1 MARSDNKLRIGKNS
15 INQLLLNPLFRHL
28 FTLIF
33 TILWIGSAFS
43 QNPITGKKSGA
54 KPPDSLKVE
63 GVTVVEPPD
72 SAKTAIPDSNI
83 VITGD
88 SVKVAAKE
96 PALKTK
102 VTYHAK
108 DSLRFDVQGKKVYLY
123 NEAEIKY
130 DDITLTANY
139 IEIDWSTNTL
149 FAKGLPDSTGKIA
162 GTPQFSEKEQS
173 FRADSMWYN
182 FDTKKGRIVK
192 VITTQ
197 GEGNIHGGIVKKIDE
212 TSYYIRD
219 GGYTTCI
226 DDHPHFLI
234 KSNKLKVIQN
244 DKIVTGPAYL
254 TFEEVPT
261 PLVLPFGFFPNK
273 QGQSSG
279 IIIPEY
285 GESPGL
291 GFFLKNG
298 GYFFSINDNIN
309 LALRG
314 DIYSRGSWGARANS
328 MYKRRYKY
336 SGSIELDH
344 NRVRQGDPDFPDF
357 SEQRNYFVRWSHQ
370 QDPKAR
376 PNTTF
381 SANVNAG
388 SRNNYRN
395 NLNSTTQE
403 FLTNTFQS
411 NIAFSQNIAGTPL
424 SYSINGSHS
433 QNTLNKTVD
442 ITLPEF
448 TLNMTRIYPFKKKNT
463 VGKQNVFEKIGIS
476 STLNA
481 RNTLSTSDEL
491 LFKPVTYEHLDEKM
505 RNGARLNA
513 TANTSFKVLKYF
525 TVTPSITGS
534 SQLHTK
540 TLRKVWN
547 ADSLAYYNDTIQEFK
562 VTGEWSANASMSTVL
577 YGMLAF
583 KKGGLKAIRHVFTPS
598 WGFTYRPD
606 FGTQQFGYY
615 GTNNTLSSYSIYDLS
630 IYGRPSSGEQGSFNL
645 NLGNNLEMKVKSA
658 RDSITG
664 TKKIKILDYF
674 GASASYNF
682 FADSL
687 NLSDIA
693 LSARTTLFNKL
704 NINYT
709 GTLTP
714 HVLDSNNRKLNEFRA
729 NYDGKVGTITSSTV
743 ALGFNLNSQGQQ
755 VPTQPNPN
763 TAPQTTPN
771 TEDQLEEI
779 QNNPQAYI
787 DFNIPWNFF
796 MNYNLTY
803 NGLVEENKITQS
815 LTFNGDISLTQKWK
829 IGFTSGYDFVAK
841 DLTQTTLNIYR
852 DLHCWEASFR
862 WVPFGQLRSYSINI
876 NVKAPILQS
885 LKLTRKRD
893 WYDY

>member
-1 MARSDNKLRIGKNS
+1 MARFDNKLCIGKNS
-15 INQLLLNPLFRHL
+15 INQLLLNQLFRHL

-33 TILWIGSAFS
+33 TILWINAAFS
-43 QNPITGKKSGA
+43 QNAIENKKSGT
-54 KPPDSLKVE
+54 KPPDSLEIKENVI
-63 GVTVVEPPD
+63 VRPPDTTIVSFPPD
-72 SAKTAIPDSNI
+72 SSKTKIDSL
-83 VITGD
+83 V
-88 SVKVAAKE
+88 VKPPKE

-102 VTYHAK
+102 VEYHAK
-108 DSLRFDVQGKKVYLY
+108 DSLRFDVLGKKVYLY
-123 NEAEIKY
+123 NDAEIHY
-130 DDITLTANY
+130 EDITLKANY

-149 FAKGLPDSTGKIA
+149 FAKGLPDSTGKIV
-162 GTPQFSEKEQS
+162 GTPEFSEGDQS
-173 FRADSMWYN
+173 FRSDSMSYN
-182 FDTKKGRIVK
+182 FDSKKGRIVQ
-192 VITTQ
+192 VITSQ
-197 GEGNIHGGIVKKIDE
+197 GDGNIHGGIVKKVDE
-212 TSYYIRD
+212 KSYYIRD

-226 DDHPHFLI
+226 NDHPHFLI

-254 TFEEVPT
+254 TFEDVPT

-298 GYFFSINDNIN
+298 GYYFAINDNIN

-328 MYKRRYKY
+328 FYKRRYRY
-336 SGSIELDH
+336 SGSVEIDH
-344 NRVRQGDPDFPDF
+344 NRVKQGDPDFPDY
-357 SEQRNYFVRWSHQ
+357 SEERNYFVRWNHQ

-376 PNTTF
+376 PNTNF

-411 NIAFSQNIAGTPL
+411 NIAFSQTIAGTPF
-424 SYSINGSHS
+424 SYSVNASHS
-433 QNTLNKTVD
+433 QNTLNKTMD

-448 TLNMTRIYPFKKKNT
+448 TFNMTRIYPFKKKDQI
-463 VGKQNVFEKIGIS
+463 GKQNVFEKIGVS
-476 STLNA
+476 ATLNA
-481 RNTLSTSDEL
+481 RNTLTTFDSL
-491 LFKPVTYEHLDEKM
+491 LTKPEVYEHLDEKM
-505 RNGARLNA
+505 RNGAKLNA

-540 TLRKVWN
+540 TLRKVWDS
-547 ADSLAYYNDTIQEFK
+547 DSLVYENDTLQEFK
-562 VTGEWSANASMSTVL
+562 VTGEWSANTSMSTVL
-577 YGMLAF
+577 YGMLSF
-583 KKGGLKAIRHVFTPS
+583 KKGSLKAIRHVFTPT
-598 WGFTYRPD
+598 WGFSYKPD
-606 FGTQQFGYY
+606 FGTQQYGYY
-615 GTNNTLSSYSIYDLS
+615 GTNNTISSYSIYDLS
-630 IYGRPSSGEQGSFNL
+630 IYGKPSAGEQGSFNL
-645 NLGNNLEMKVKSA
+645 SLGNNLEMKVRSA
-658 RDSITG
+658 KDTITG

-674 GASASYNF
+674 GASTSYNF

-687 NLSDIA
+687 NLADIT

-709 GTLTP
+709 GNITP
-714 HVLDSNNRKLNEFRA
+714 YVLDTNNQRINQFRVDD
-729 NYDGKVGTITSSTV
+729 DGKIGKVTRSTV
-743 ALGFNLNSQGQQ
+743 ALGMNLNSQGQKTQTQ
-755 VPTQPNPN
+755 V
-763 TAPQTTPN
+763 TTPIAG

-779 QNNPQAYI
+779 RNNPQAYI
-787 DFNIPWNFF
+787 DFDIPWNFF

-803 NGLVEENKITQS
+803 NALTDQEKITQS
-815 LTFNGDISLTQKWK
+815 LTFNGDVSLTPKWK
-829 IGFTSGYDFVAK
+829 VGFTSGYDFVSNE
-841 DLTQTTLNIYR
+841 LTQTTLNIYR
-852 DLHCWEASFR
+852 DLHCWEAKFR
-862 WVPFGQLRSYSINI
+862 WVPFGQLKSYSIDI
-876 NVKAPILQS
+876 NVKAPVLQS

>member
-1 MARSDNKLRIGKNS
+1 M
-15 INQLLLNPLFRHL
+15 LLNSLFRHL
-28 FTLIF
+28 STLIF
-33 TILWIGSAFS
+33 TITWISTAFS
-43 QNPITGKKSGA
+43 QSAIDAKKKGVTHSDSIIVA
-54 KPPDSLKVE
+54 DSLVVSPFDTLFVASPDSTL
-63 GVTVVEPPD
+63 
-72 SAKTAIPDSNI
+72 AKQDTAKKAP
-83 VITGD
+83 
-88 SVKVAAKE
+88 AKD

-108 DSLRFDVQGKKVYLY
+108 DSLRFDVKAKKVYLY

-130 DDITLTANY
+130 EDITLKANY

-149 FAKGLPDSTGKIA
+149 YAKGLPDSTGKIV
-162 GTPQFSEKEQS
+162 GKPEFSEKEQT
-173 FRADSMWYN
+173 FRSDEMAYN
-182 FDTKKGRIVK
+182 FDTKKGRIIQ

-197 GEGNIHGGIVKKIDE
+197 GEGNIHGGVVKKINE
-212 TSYYIRD
+212 TSYYIKD

-314 DIYSRGSWGARANS
+314 DIYSRGSWGARVNTN
-328 MYKRRYKY
+328 YKKRYKY
-336 SGSIELDH
+336 NGSLELDH
-344 NRVRQGDPDFPDF
+344 NRVKISEKEFPDY
-357 SEQRNYFVRWSHQ
+357 ELQRNFFVRWNHQ

-376 PNTTF
+376 PNTNF
-381 SANVNAG
+381 SANVNGG

-411 NIAFSQNIAGTPL
+411 NIAFSQTIANTPF
-424 SYSINGSHS
+424 SYGVNASHS

-448 TLNMTRIYPFKKKNT
+448 TFNMTRIYPFKKKNQ

-476 STLNA
+476 STFNA
-481 RNTLSTSDEL
+481 RNTLSTLDEL
-491 LFKPVTYEHLDEKM
+491 LFKPEIYEHLDEKM
-505 RNGARLNA
+505 RNGAKLNA

-525 TVTPSITGS
+525 TVTPSVSGS
-534 SQLHTK
+534 SQLYTK

-547 ADSLAYYNDTIQEFK
+547 SDSLAYENDTIQELK
-562 VTGEWSANASMSTVL
+562 VTGEWNAGASMSTVL
-577 YGMLAF
+577 YGMLVF
-583 KKGGLKAIRHVFTPS
+583 KKGPLKAIRHVFTPS

-606 FGTQQFGYY
+606 FGTQQYGYF
-615 GTNNTLSSYSIYDLS
+615 GTNNTKSSYSIYDLGV
-630 IYGRPSSGEQGSFNL
+630 YGKPSSGEQGSFNL
-645 NLGNNLEMKVKSA
+645 NLGNNLEMKVRSA
-658 RDSITG
+658 KDTITG
-664 TKKIKILDYF
+664 TKKVKILDYF

-687 NLSDIA
+687 KLSDIS

-704 NINYT
+704 NVNYT
-709 GTLTP
+709 GNFTPYTLDTNNSRINKFRVNEDGKLGTLT
-714 HVLDSNNRKLNEFRA
+714 
-729 NYDGKVGTITSSTV
+729 TSSV
-743 ALGFNLNSQGQQ
+743 ALGFNLNKQGQTTRTTT
-755 VPTQPNPN
+755 VPSS
-763 TAPQTTPN
+763 
-771 TEDQLEEI
+771 EDQLEEI
-779 QNNPQAYI
+779 NANPEAYI
-787 DFNIPWNFF
+787 DFDVPWNFF

-803 NGLVEENKITQS
+803 NALVDENKITQS
-815 LTFNGDISLTQKWK
+815 LSFNGDISLTPKWK
-829 IGFTSGYDFVAK
+829 VGFTSGYDFVGK
-841 DLTQTTLNIYR
+841 ELIQTTLNIYR
-852 DLHCWEASFR
+852 DLHCWEAKFR
-862 WVPFGQLRSYSINI
+862 WVPFGQLKSYSIDI
-876 NVKAPILQS
+876 NVKAPVLQS